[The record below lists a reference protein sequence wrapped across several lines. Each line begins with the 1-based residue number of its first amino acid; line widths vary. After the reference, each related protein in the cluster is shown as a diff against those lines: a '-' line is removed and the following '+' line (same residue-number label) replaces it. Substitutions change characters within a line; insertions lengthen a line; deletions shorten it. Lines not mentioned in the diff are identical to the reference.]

1 MIAFFIQK
9 ILFLQNDKQVTSC
22 YEPLED
28 KRREHAKYWTE
39 GVAIVIVGALGLL
52 GNTFSIFVFKR
63 SRGNKG
69 FHTLLVKYG
78 INDF

>member
-1 MIAFFIQK
+1 M
-9 ILFLQNDKQVTSC
+9 FLQSDKQDTSC

-28 KRREHAKYWTE
+28 TRREHAKYWTE
-39 GVAIVIVGALGLL
+39 GVALVVVGALGLI

-69 FHTLLVKYG
+69 FHTLL
-78 INDF
+78 IM